1 MVSKYEARL
10 ELYKR
15 GELEGEQKKVF
26 DELNR
31 RGQLDIQQK
40 KPERTISQRLLN
52 LATLLQTPAAAET
65 LRKQMPNVGIKE
77 TAEDIATV
85 APYTIGMVPGIA
97 PAVTGVS
104 ETTLGL
110 LEGQKPKEAIKR
122 GVTAAGTEAAL
133 GGFGKPIKLAK
144 EVPVIGKVLEKGV
157 LGLAGEKTGQVS
169 EKIGKKTLDLLTRFA
184 TKEDKNILN
193 IAKAKPLTTAIKQ
206 QDNASLAADISQ
218 IRNDLINKQE
228 VEYKQAFDKLPQ
240 GLLNKKIQTQELA
253 EYIFNPQN
261 NIDVIEIFN
270 EIRTKRPKGVLFD
283 EKILEDVFSGMP
295 VTVDELRK
303 TNSVIGGVLRD
314 VDLRP
319 DTKSRIRK
327 IKKQIQGLMGTEKSI
342 KEINNRYAKQAEQIE
357 LLEQNFMRK
366 VLGRNKDTVLVGD
379 ESKINTYIADKQKG
393 MKEKQR
399 TKTFKDDILEK
410 IDTELKLKGQ
420 QNLQNIYEANAVQRS
435 IGESIAKETGIAQ
448 TIGPFGLIGL
458 YKTLMGDPT
467 VLASVLG
474 IAGAKKGIQSEK
486 VAKKL
491 LETSQKTQQK
501 NLINVPKSILE
512 TGSTIKRILSKTA
525 GQQLA
530 RQQIERNPDGSIT
543 RESQNQIQG
552 ER

>member
-1 MVSKYEARL
+1 MTSKYEARL

-40 KPERTISQRLLN
+40 KPKRTISQRLLN

-65 LRKQMPNVGIKE
+65 LRKEMPDVGIKQ

-133 GGFGKPIKLAK
+133 GGFGKPIKIAK

-206 QDNASLAADISQ
+206 QDNASLAADIGQ
-218 IRNDLINKQE
+218 LRKDLIYKQE
-228 VEYKQAFDKLPQ
+228 DEYKKAFNALPQ
-240 GLLNKKIQTQELA
+240 NLLNKKVKTDKLA
-253 EYIFNPQN
+253 EFIFDPEN

-270 EIRTKRPKGVLFD
+270 EIKSKRPKGVLFNED
-283 EKILEDVFSGMP
+283 ILEDMFSGMP
-295 VTVDELRK
+295 IQIVTGK
-303 TNSVIGGVLRD
+303 H
-314 VDLRP
+314 
-319 DTKSRIRK
+319 K
-327 IKKQIQGLMGTEKSI
+327 
-342 KEINNRYAKQAEQIE
+342 
-357 LLEQNFMRK
+357 FC
-366 VLGRNKDTVLVGD
+366 
-379 ESKINTYIADKQKG
+379 
-393 MKEKQR
+393 
-399 TKTFKDDILEK
+399 
-410 IDTELKLKGQ
+410 
-420 QNLQNIYEANAVQRS
+420 
-435 IGESIAKETGIAQ
+435 
-448 TIGPFGLIGL
+448 
-458 YKTLMGDPT
+458 
-467 VLASVLG
+467 
-474 IAGAKKGIQSEK
+474 
-486 VAKKL
+486 
-491 LETSQKTQQK
+491 
-501 NLINVPKSILE
+501 
-512 TGSTIKRILSKTA
+512 
-525 GQQLA
+525 
-530 RQQIERNPDGSIT
+530 
-543 RESQNQIQG
+543 
-552 ER
+552 

>member
-15 GELEGEQKKVF
+15 GELEGELKKVF

-31 RGQLDIQQK
+31 RGELDIQQK
-40 KPERTISQRLLN
+40 KPKRKISERLIN

-77 TAEDIATV
+77 TAEDIATI
-85 APYTIGMVPGIA
+85 APYTIGMFPKIA

-110 LEGQKPKEAIKR
+110 LEGQKLKKAIER
-122 GVTAAGTEAAL
+122 GGKAAATEAAL
-133 GGFGKPIKLAK
+133 GGFGKHIKIAK
-144 EVPVIGKVLEKGV
+144 EIPVIGKVLEKGV
-157 LGLAGEKTGQVS
+157 LGLAGEKTGQAS
-169 EKIGKKTLDLLTRFA
+169 EKIGKKALDLLTRFA

-206 QDNASLAADISQ
+206 QDNASLAADINQ
-218 IRNDLINKQE
+218 IRKDLVYKQE
-228 VEYKQAFDKLPQ
+228 SEYKKAFNELPKN
-240 GLLNKKIQTQELA
+240 LLNKKVETEKLA
-253 EYIFNPQN
+253 EFIFDPQN
-261 NIDVIEIFN
+261 NIDVIEILN
-270 EIRTKRPKGVLFD
+270 EIKSKKPKGVLFNED
-283 EKILEDVFSGMP
+283 ILEDMFSGMP
-295 VTVDELRK
+295 VTIDELRK

-327 IKKQIQGLMGTEKSI
+327 IKQQIQQLMGQEGSI

-366 VLGRNKDTVLVGD
+366 VLGKNKDTVFVGD
-379 ESKINTYIADKQKG
+379 ESKINTFITDMQKG

-410 IDTELKLKGQ
+410 IDTELSLEGK
-420 QNLQNIYEANAVQRS
+420 QNLQNIYQANAVQRS

-474 IAGAKKGIQSEK
+474 IAGAKKGLQSEK
-486 VAKKL
+486 AARKL
-491 LETSQKTQQK
+491 LEFSQKSQQQD
-501 NLINVPKSILE
+501 LINVPKSILE

-530 RQQIERNPDGSIT
+530 RQQIERNSDGSIT

>member
-15 GELEGEQKKVF
+15 GELEGELKKVF

-40 KPERTISQRLLN
+40 KPKRKISERLIN

-65 LRKQMPNVGIKE
+65 LRKQMPDVGIKE
-77 TAEDIATV
+77 TAEDIATI
-85 APYTIGMVPGIA
+85 APYTIGMVPKIA

-133 GGFGKPIKLAK
+133 GGFGKPIKIAK
-144 EVPVIGKVLEKGV
+144 EIPVIGKVLEKGV
-157 LGLAGEKTGQVS
+157 LGLAGEKTGQAS
-169 EKIGKKTLDLLTRFA
+169 EKIGKKALDLLTRFA

-228 VEYKQAFDKLPQ
+228 IEYKQAFDKLPQ

-253 EYIFNPQN
+253 EYIFNPEN

-379 ESKINTYIADKQKG
+379 ESKINTFIADKQKG

-486 VAKKL
+486 AARKL
-491 LETSQKTQQK
+491 LEFSQKSQQQD
-501 NLINVPKSILE
+501 LINVPKSILE